1 MFFDRFYPT
10 RYYESAYIIDY
21 KELYE
26 EGYRGIIYD
35 LDNTLVPHGA
45 RADDRAVELLKG
57 LMDIGF
63 EIFFL
68 SNNREARVKM
78 FNERIGAKYIYKAN
92 KPDPKG
98 YLEAAKTMNCTPKQT
113 LVVGDQLF
121 TDIWGANRANMT
133 SLLVV
138 PIDRSTDKI
147 QIVLKRKFEKII
159 IKKYLKSHEII
170 RKFS

>member
-1 MFFDRFYPT
+1 
-10 RYYESAYIIDY
+10 
-21 KELYE
+21 
-26 EGYRGIIYD
+26 
-35 LDNTLVPHGA
+35 
-45 RADDRAVELLKG
+45 
-57 LMDIGF
+57 MDIGF